1 MIESLNSLTKQKVP
15 LSVPLIATYIA
26 KGYTRADISRVC
38 NVSRSAVSQYIDTH
52 FDELGPLVGDDTMMA
67 MKARYVADKAQDKL
81 IELLPE
87 ATKKDLF
94 ALNAISGTHVDKMKL
109 LSGEATQI
117 FSVKASRL
125 SIKELDIQ
133 MEHLEAKLKDITNG
147 EEVGKEHEIIDV
159 DVECEG

>member
-1 MIESLNSLTKQKVP
+1 MIEALNSLTRQKVP

-94 ALNAISGTHVDKMKL
+94 ALNAISGTHIDKMKL
-109 LSGEATQI
+109 LQGQATQVVDI
-117 FSVKASRL
+117 RAS
-125 SIKELDIQ
+125 Q
-133 MEHLEAKLKDITNG
+133 ATLKDIDNEISVYETKLKEIASG
-147 EEVGKEHEIIDV
+147 EEMGNKPEIIDV
-159 DVECEG
+159 DGEPAP

>member
-1 MIESLNSLTKQKVP
+1 MIEALNSLTKQKVP

-109 LSGEATQI
+109 LKGEPTQV
-117 FSVKASRL
+117 FSVKTAQL
-125 SIKELDIQ
+125 NIKELDTQ
-133 MEHLEAKLKDITNG
+133 LELLEAKLKEIPDG
-147 EEVGKEHEIIDV
+147 EEMIIDV
-159 DVECEG
+159 NGEG